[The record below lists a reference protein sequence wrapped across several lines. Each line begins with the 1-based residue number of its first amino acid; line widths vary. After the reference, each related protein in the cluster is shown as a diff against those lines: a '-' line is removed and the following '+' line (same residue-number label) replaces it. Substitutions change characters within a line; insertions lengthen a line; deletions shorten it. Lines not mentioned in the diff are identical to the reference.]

1 MGDIPSS
8 NQGNSGH
15 QSHRT
20 WAGVRG
26 FGSPVPPK
34 SPRFPPPLL
43 SIPEG
48 RVVGGFV
55 AGSGLQLL
63 PHNCFN
69 WGYSPPSH
77 SPREAHAGSAHL
89 APRQLPS
96 PYDLTHCP
104 QQRWKNAGQGLIQ
117 RPGGRVGA
125 GAEKGPH
132 STSPPAGRA
141 GSLARVGEWG
151 LRGHSSAWLARL
163 WSRPGSR

>member
-26 FGSPVPPK
+26 FGSPDPPK
-34 SPRFPPPLL
+34 SPRLPPYCAPSLRGGL
-43 SIPEG
+43 WVGLWQAQACSCSPTTVSIGDTHHQVGTPEKPTQ
-48 RVVGGFV
+48 
-55 AGSGLQLL
+55 AQPTWPPAS
-63 PHNCFN
+63 
-69 WGYSPPSH
+69 SPALMT
-77 SPREAHAGSAHL
+77 SP
-89 APRQLPS
+89 
-96 PYDLTHCP
+96 TCP

-117 RPGGRVGA
+117 RPGARVGA
-125 GAEKGPH
+125 GAETGPH

>member
-26 FGSPVPPK
+26 FGSPAPPK
-34 SPRFPPPLL
+34 SPRLPPPLL

-48 RVVGGFV
+48 RAVGGFV

-69 WGYSPPSH
+69 WGYSPPSR

-96 PYDLTHCP
+96 PYDLTHLPTAEVEECRPRPDTKTRGKSRGRSRKGSP
-104 QQRWKNAGQGLIQ
+104 QHL
-117 RPGGRVGA
+117 
-125 GAEKGPH
+125 
-132 STSPPAGRA
+132 SPAGRA